1 MRRFQTILAAVLLG
15 SYLALGAAVS
25 SRPPHGL
32 DLAAGG
38 LFGVATPVAAF
49 FTSLGR
55 LPAYTALCV
64 LVLAAGLVR
73 RRWLA
78 RSALAVTL
86 LVIAELTSDWF
97 KVVFHRPR
105 PAHWLVTHETSYA
118 YSSGHATNSL
128 AFYGFWAYVA
138 LRSTL
143 PGPLRIGL
151 ALALC
156 GVSAAIGWSR
166 LALGAHYPS
175 DVLGGYL
182 LGALVLDLGLLL
194 IPGGIS
200 RVMRPKSPE
209 PTLE

>member
-1 MRRFQTILAAVLLG
+1 MRRFQTILAAILLG

-25 SRPPHGL
+25 WRPPHGL

-38 LFGVATPVAAF
+38 LFGVATPLAAF
-49 FTSLGR
+49 LTSLGR

-64 LVLAAGLVR
+64 VVLAAGLVR

-78 RSALAVTL
+78 RSGLAVAL
-86 LVIAELTSDWF
+86 LVIAEFTSDWF

-105 PAHWLVTHETSYA
+105 PAHWLVTQETSYSFA
-118 YSSGHATNSL
+118 SGHATNSL
-128 AFYGFWAYVA
+128 VFFGFWACVA

-151 ALALC
+151 ALGLC
-156 GVSAAIGWSR
+156 GLSAAIGWSR

-194 IPGGIS
+194 APSSVFG
-200 RVMRPKSPE
+200 RMPAKSPMA
-209 PTLE
+209 TLE